1 MIWQRLLQPTGR
13 FRRRSLSLVVDLTTM
28 RELNHPPEIAGDEKA
43 TEMVRV
49 WLAHNQLHVSMLLG
63 MWQDAEE
70 CEVDERDAWG
80 ELLADLTK
88 HIANGMMKEY
98 GWDYDSTRDR
108 IRAAFLKNFDDKS
121 RTIEGDF
128 PE

>member
-1 MIWQRLLQPTGR
+1 MI
-13 FRRRSLSLVVDLTTM
+13 
-28 RELNHPPEIAGDEKA
+28 
-43 TEMVRV
+43 RV

-63 MWQDAEE
+63 MWQDAQESQ
-70 CEVDERDAWG
+70 VDERDAWG
-80 ELLADLTK
+80 QLLADLTR

-108 IRAAFLKNFDDKS
+108 IRSAFLKNFGDKS
-121 RTIEGDF
+121 GASEGDF